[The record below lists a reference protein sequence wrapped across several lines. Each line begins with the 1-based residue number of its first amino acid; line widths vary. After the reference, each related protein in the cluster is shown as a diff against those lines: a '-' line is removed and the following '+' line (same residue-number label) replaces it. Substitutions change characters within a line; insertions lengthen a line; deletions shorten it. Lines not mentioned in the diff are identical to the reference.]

1 MNSLVKIEIVNGKPS
16 VTSLQVAEAFGKS
29 HKNVLADIRG
39 TIAKCSESFTG
50 LNFQL
55 SGYKDNTGRNL
66 PMYLLTKDGLLMVT
80 MGYTTP
86 EAMQM
91 KEAYIARFNEM
102 EEQIKQ
108 ATQLQATQLPNFN
121 DPVEAA
127 RAWADKEEQRRLE
140 EHAKLMAL
148 ETIEVQKPLVQIA
161 ETRIDKKGCF
171 SITDVNRSLGLK
183 RGQIT
188 RWAKSQGFIHQR
200 LTEVNNA
207 GLKYFKVYSTDGVHN
222 QIGITEDGVQLI
234 KNILLGE

>member
-1 MNSLVKIEIVNGKPS
+1 MNDPVKIEIVNGKPS
-16 VTSLQVAEAFGKS
+16 VTSLQIAEAFGKS
-29 HKNVLADIRG
+29 HKNVLADIRV

-55 SGYKDNTGRNL
+55 SGYKDSTGRNL

-86 EAMQM
+86 EAMQV

-102 EEQIKQ
+102 EEQIKH
-108 ATQLQATQLPNFN
+108 AVALPNFN

-127 RAWADKEEQRRLE
+127 RAWADKEEQRRIE
-140 EHAKLMAL
+140 ERAKLMAL
-148 ETIEVQKPLVQIA
+148 ETIEAQKPLVQIA
-161 ETRIDKKGCF
+161 ETRIDTKGCF

-183 RGQIT
+183 RGPIT

-207 GLKYFKVYSTDGVHN
+207 GLKYFKIYSTDGIHN
-222 QIGITEDGVQLI
+222 QIGVTKEGVLLI
-234 KNILLGE
+234 KKILLGE

>member
-16 VTSLQVAEAFGKS
+16 VTSLQVAEAFSKS

-91 KEAYIARFNEM
+91 KEVYIARFNEM
-102 EEQIKQ
+102 EEQIKH
-108 ATQLQATQLPNFN
+108 AVALPNFS

-140 EHAKLMAL
+140 EHAKLMAF

-161 ETRIDKKGCF
+161 EERIDKKGCF

-183 RGQIT
+183 RGEIT
-188 RWAKSQGFIHQR
+188 KWAKDKGYLHKR
-200 LTEVNNA
+200 LPEVNNA

-234 KNILLGE
+234 KKALLEE